1 MLNPF
6 NHIDVR
12 VNDMG
17 VALPFYTSF
26 LRALSFS
33 GPRRLAEQDG
43 RTWELFQL
51 SSGRL
56 PSQYVGLMEERLH
69 KPNLNRVA
77 FHLPSR
83 RRVLEITKVLAKA
96 GAENVQG
103 PMACPEYSEQYF
115 AVFFDDP
122 SGNRYEVCCHLE
134 RDTLGSR
141 PDLDSVSARF
151 DMPASFSI
159 QAWSPNYFDAMCV
172 LSSAEGWTTPEL
184 RPKET
189 LAAWEN
195 SWPTLVAVD
204 TDGKLVGFLRAI
216 TDTRITTY
224 LCEVL
229 VAREFRRLG
238 LGRLLIDVC
247 QGLVPTTRLDLLSMD
262 KADDFYRSI
271 DCADFQGFRRRSECV

>member
-69 KPNLNRVA
+69 RPNLNRVA

-83 RRVLEITKVLAKA
+83 HRVLEITKVLTKA
-96 GAENVQG
+96 GAENVEG
-103 PMACPEYSEQYF
+103 PVACPEYSEQYF
-115 AVFFDDP
+115 AVFFNDP
-122 SGNRYEVCCHLE
+122 SGNPYEVCCHLE

-141 PDLDSVSARF
+141 PDLDRVLARF

-159 QAWSPNYFDAMCV
+159 EAWSPNYFDAICA

-189 LAAWEN
+189 LVAWEN

-216 TDTRITTY
+216 TDTQITTY

-238 LGRLLIDVC
+238 LGRLLVDVC
-247 QGLVPTTRLDLLSMD
+247 QGLVPTTRLDLLSMNE
-262 KADDFYRSI
+262 ADDFYRSI